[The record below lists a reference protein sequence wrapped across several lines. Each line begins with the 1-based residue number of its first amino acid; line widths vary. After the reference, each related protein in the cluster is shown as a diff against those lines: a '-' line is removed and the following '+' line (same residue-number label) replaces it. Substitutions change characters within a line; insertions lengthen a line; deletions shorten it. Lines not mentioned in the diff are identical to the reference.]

1 MKILLDIDKT
11 IVRDVEEE
19 FRTFIDL
26 LEERKNLLERISEI
40 ENDEV
45 DEFETTFDF
54 IEGCHPYIYFSSK
67 EKVVENKDFLLT
79 LFKLAL
85 QHTERSLERVTKRLG
100 IEKYEE

>member
-11 IVRDVEEE
+11 VIRDVDEE
-19 FRTFIDL
+19 FQSFINC
-26 LEERKNLLERISEI
+26 LEERKNLLERIREI
-40 ENDEV
+40 ENDEL

-54 IEGCHPYIYFSSK
+54 IVGCHPYIYLSK
-67 EKVVENKDFLLT
+67 EKIIENKEFLLT

-85 QHTERSLERVTKRLG
+85 QYTECSLERITKRLG